1 MARPLLGVFDLMK
14 PGPGLTAYSIF
25 QMPWQRIV
33 SGTEN
38 LAQSHQML
46 LQKIE
51 TDVEVPL
58 RQFASQNREMQAM
71 TTIQGNLAAIAKEY
85 DSAQRKAE
93 RQRAKGG
100 NSDSGVDSAT
110 QQWESQ
116 APYVFEQ
123 LQSLDETRVNFLR
136 DALTQFQTHEVD
148 QVERNRTSA
157 ESCLNALLNLET
169 ADEIKTFAARI
180 NAGRDPIRRRSS
192 ATTSTRPQSASMGP
206 PPTPPPRGDSRGFDD
221 SGSQRFGPP
230 SGQDRLAPSMPLA
243 SLLSLSLLTVH
254 SRGEVCGQ
262 ARIRRH

>member
-1 MARPLLGVFDLMK
+1 
-14 PGPGLTAYSIF
+14 
-25 QMPWQRIV
+25 MPWQRIV

-46 LQKIE
+46 AQKIE
-51 TDVEVPL
+51 TDVEGPL
-58 RQFASQNREMQAM
+58 RQFATKNREMQSM
-71 TTIQGNLAAIAKEY
+71 TTIQGNLTAIAKDY
-85 DSAQRKAE
+85 DIAQKKADK
-93 RQRAKGG
+93 QRAKGG
-100 NSDSGVDSAT
+100 NADSSIEDAS

-169 ADEIKTFAARI
+169 ADEIKTFAARV
-180 NAGRDPIRRRSS
+180 NGGRDPIVRRRSS

-221 SGSQRFGPP
+221 GSSSRYGTP
-230 SGQDRLAPSMPLA
+230 SGQQDRLAPSMTPNLEGLFVLA
-243 SLLSLSLLTVH
+243 NFP
-254 SRGEVCGQ
+254 
-262 ARIRRH
+262 